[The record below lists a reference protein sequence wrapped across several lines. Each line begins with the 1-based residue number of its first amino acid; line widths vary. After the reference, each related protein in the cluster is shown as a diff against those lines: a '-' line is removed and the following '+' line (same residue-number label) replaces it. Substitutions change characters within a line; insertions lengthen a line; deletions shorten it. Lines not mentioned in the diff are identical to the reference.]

1 MKTSLHYQSV
11 KPVAPQPTN
20 KDLLK
25 ALGILLALA
34 FITIVVPF
42 GHCFIDYFMNACFK

>member
-20 KDLLK
+20 IDLLK
-25 ALGILLALA
+25 AIIIIVSLFIVGVLTLAGVDLVDQ
-34 FITIVVPF
+34 ITLWL
-42 GHCFIDYFMNACFK
+42 K